1 MSTTKVGGSFGAHAS
16 LSLGERDELVCEVH
30 GITEEDA
37 VRALIGDVQVGV
49 ARRVGE
55 SAFITLK
62 VPASFLGD
70 ALAAVELVIEAGTA
84 RVSHGRTGAEQ
95 SLDWRKVAT
104 LTIEPEQ
111 AFVMSF
117 AAAAAPIAA
126 TSLLVIDVLSGPSQA
141 SKGRLA
147 LDALTVLVACAPMAM
162 AARAKTRGRSQFKS
176 VRAMAIA
183 TSLIVAASTV
193 SSVAVDNQHGADIT
207 LANGTRVASG
217 VSRWLPF
224 EPAAQRPAIA
234 QQFDLIT
241 DREER
246 ACLRPQ
252 LSKPLSAR
260 LWTGYRIVP
269 RGGSSISRSILPHI
283 SIREGDLCDGATSEG
298 EVCCVRPERAE
309 GTVPMQLS
317 APNVR
322 GEWRL
327 HMRSSGAQIN
337 ADDVGPHGMR
347 ALSWHGLSFAGARR
361 TLGRLEARWTAQ
373 PAQRTLA
380 LTGFGLSAMREF
392 DLQIADGPALHARC
406 PSTSDTVHAIRATHS
421 SLRAF
426 TVDATRVELRVN
438 QPSVICSRPNTQR
451 VAITFD
457 RGSAG
462 PEQPPAWA
470 ALGPWPLPM
479 ARPSIE
485 IYERRGG
492 EDVHIGTSHCPV
504 DRSPNV
510 SVVPVRLDGFESVE
524 RIDHHPAGGRASIAW
539 QAYGH
544 YAGSWAFLCVE
555 SESSDVPPSERQHGN
570 VASRLRDAPD
580 FRVREFMKPDPAHA
594 RISPDFR
601 TLTRDPSPLPDLA
614 RCCYDPVNGLT
625 VTCPSI
631 HRYQRFV
638 QHGDEVPA
646 DCGSMWR
653 VEWVRR
659 PRQVDRGPNGQ
670 LIPRW

>member
-55 SAFITLK
+55 SAFITMK
-62 VPASFLGD
+62 IPASFLGD

-147 LDALTVLVACAPMAM
+147 LDVLTVLVASGPMVM

-176 VRAMAIA
+176 VRAMAVA
-183 TSLIVAASTV
+183 SSLIVAASTV

-207 LANGTRVASG
+207 LPNGTRVASG

-224 EPAAQRPAIA
+224 EPAAQRSAIA

-327 HMRSSGAQIN
+327 HMRSAGAQIN

-451 VAITFD
+451 IAVTFD

-510 SVVPVRLDGFESVE
+510 SIVPVRLDGFESIE

-539 QAYGH
+539 QAYGP

-580 FRVREFMKPDPAHA
+580 FRVHEFMKSDPAHA

-601 TLTRDPSPLPDLA
+601 TLARDPSPLPDLA